1 MDAENT
7 TPEWFQMAQADGYGP
22 RRKKNRGLRVAV
34 LTAPLF
40 VLGAGLVF
48 AQTQDGST
56 ALASAAN
63 PVSALATAFP
73 SATAQNGV
81 QVSQTS
87 PATTAS
93 ASITLKK
100 PGIAK
105 PTGDGDDS
113 GLPGGDND

>member
-1 MDAENT
+1 MDAEDT
-7 TPEWFQMAQADGYGP
+7 TPEWFQMAQADGYEP
-22 RRKKNRGLRVAV
+22 RRKKNRGLRVAA

-56 ALASAAN
+56 ALASAGK
-63 PVSALATAFP
+63 PVSALSTAFP
-73 SATAQNGV
+73 SASTQNGV

-87 PATTAS
+87 PATTTS

-100 PGIAK
+100 PGIAM

-113 GLPGGDND
+113 GLASGDND